1 MKNKYLVEMSLNDLD
16 SINHLSI
23 NDLEI
28 FDQKITFKTD
38 QKSLNII
45 KNKFEYVYF
54 QNICK
59 IKFKNVISKYLIT
72 IIGSLIFILFIG
84 IISRTITEIKFLDE
98 LTYDEEVMSFVLE
111 KLDKKG
117 PFRFLNTNLNTIDSD
132 LKKTFYHYEWIGISK
147 KGTILLIEIEPSFL
161 DPKKENENLS
171 GSLYAKK
178 DAIIKRYHVEKGIV
192 MIQEEQYVNKGDLLI
207 SGDIIHYDNSIE
219 QIHPSGY
226 VIGEV
231 LEYYDY
237 TIKKKEIKTIRN
249 GKIYYEDYFYLKEKI
264 LGKEDILFDIYDE
277 ETIELNNYLNLV
289 SKKRKYY
296 YQKESIINEYDLN
309 SAVDFAIS
317 LIYKEFLIRKTNKY
331 ENIKYIKLARKNEDS
346 ENYYLKFV
354 VKSEESIAEFFPNS

>member
-72 IIGSLIFILFIG
+72 IIGSLIFIFFIG

-207 SGDIIHYDNSIE
+207 SGDIIHYDN
-219 QIHPSGY
+219 
-226 VIGEV
+226 
-231 LEYYDY
+231 
-237 TIKKKEIKTIRN
+237 
-249 GKIYYEDYFYLKEKI
+249 YEKAV
-264 LGKEDILFDIYDE
+264 
-277 ETIELNNYLNLV
+277 N
-289 SKKRKYY
+289 
-296 YQKESIINEYDLN
+296 DLN
-309 SAVDFAIS
+309 AWIKRNSDSSITQLRS
-317 LIYKEFLIRKTNKY
+317 CCKTY
-331 ENIKYIKLARKNEDS
+331 
-346 ENYYLKFV
+346 
-354 VKSEESIAEFFPNS
+354 